1 MNYDFDRVNAQLDNI
16 TFDEWAVL
24 RKVDQAFY
32 DILYRPIIQV
42 TVNKRET
49 VSATYSHPSLP
60 AKYSVPRGANE
71 YSRYPSSRSTEY
83 PWYDYTCATTQLS
96 AEAYASLSS
105 CSAVQCSAV
114 HCTRQ
119 AGCACLGSAVH

>member
-71 YSRYPSSRSTEY
+71 YSRYPSSGSTEY
-83 PWYDYTCATTQLS
+83 PWYDYTCALRS
-96 AEAYASLSS
+96 
-105 CSAVQCSAV
+105 
-114 HCTRQ
+114 
-119 AGCACLGSAVH
+119 

>member
-49 VSATYSHPSLP
+49 VSATYS
-60 AKYSVPRGANE
+60 R
-71 YSRYPSSRSTEY
+71 
-83 PWYDYTCATTQLS
+83 
-96 AEAYASLSS
+96 
-105 CSAVQCSAV
+105 
-114 HCTRQ
+114 
-119 AGCACLGSAVH
+119 